1 MAHAAPAIAA
11 RKPAAFSFYALLLAL
26 VTLVFGGS
34 LSGCANYDVLVEKDQ
49 VCQQKWADIEAALQ
63 RRYDLVDNLVA
74 TVKGQASFEKT
85 TLENI
90 AKARAEAGQLKMT
103 SDTLTD
109 PEAMKRFNEAQSQ
122 LKGSMSRLLAVSES
136 YPELKTNQG
145 FHDLRVSIEGSE
157 NRLLRAREEYNGAVK
172 DYNAEL
178 GKVRGKV
185 VNKVT
190 GHEFKPREYFKADSG
205 AAAAPK
211 VSF

>member
-1 MAHAAPAIAA
+1 MAHAASVIAA
-11 RKPAAFSFYALLLAL
+11 RKPAVFSFYAFLLSL
-26 VTLVFGGS
+26 VSLVFGGS
-34 LSGCANYDVLVEKDQ
+34 LAGCANYDVLVEKDQ
-49 VCQQKWADIEAALQ
+49 VAQQKWADVEAALQ

-74 TVKGQASFEKT
+74 TVKGEANFEKT

-109 PEAMKRFNEAQSQ
+109 PEQMKRFNEAQAQ
-122 LKGSMSRLLAVSES
+122 LKGSMSRLLVTAEN
-136 YPELKTNQG
+136 YPDLKSSQG
-145 FHDLRVSIEGSE
+145 FHDLRIAIEGSE
-157 NRLLRAREEYNGAVK
+157 NRLLRAREQYNGAVK
-172 DYNAEL
+172 DYNSEL

-190 GHEFKPREYFKADSG
+190 GHEFKPREYFKSDTA